1 MQFIK
6 PCRVWIV
13 KGSRKVSLLL
23 ELGLFLI
30 LCSVLSPEL
39 PQILAVT
46 SARIDAE
53 DGGMWSFCY
62 EFLYVFF
69 FIYVEL

>member
-46 SARIDAE
+46 SVRIDAE
-53 DGGMWSFCY
+53 DGGIWSFCY
-62 EFLYVFF
+62 EFLCVFL
-69 FIYVEL
+69 YLC